1 MQWPSLTRPLSR
13 MREHSEPRQ
22 GRYKRNMRVSNRS
35 PFLGK
40 PVSQAGR
47 EHSAENRI
55 CTVETDAGNSASGT
69 RLAPDPGERPKQCA

>member
-22 GRYKRNMRVSNRS
+22 GRYKRNMRVSNRF

-55 CTVETDAGNSASGT
+55 CTVETDAFEPLCVEQRDRWNGQSLP
-69 RLAPDPGERPKQCA
+69 LAA